1 MEIYISQIINTKNI
15 ICISNS
21 EVYRSVRHH

>member
-15 ICISNS
+15 IYISNS
-21 EVYRSVRHH
+21 EVYRSGRHH